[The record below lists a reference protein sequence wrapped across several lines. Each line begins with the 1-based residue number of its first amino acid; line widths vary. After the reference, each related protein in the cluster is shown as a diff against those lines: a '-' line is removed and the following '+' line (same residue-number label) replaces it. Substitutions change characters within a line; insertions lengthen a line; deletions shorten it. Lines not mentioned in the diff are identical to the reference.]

1 MDLKSQLE
9 ARFGPASPEA
19 PRPTT
24 PGPAPL
30 PDLDPN
36 AHLGTPWMTLLKA
49 ARAPGLPSVPPKPS
63 IPAARQLT
71 DKTVKALK
79 AAGQDRAARALND
92 ARDDFLKKREKE
104 AWSLIKGRFTDLD
117 LPERAY
123 RALKQGD
130 ADPEKL
136 WARLR
141 KASPDDLKPMG
152 ADRLRDF
159 LTG

>member
-9 ARFGPASPEA
+9 ARFGPASPA
-19 PRPTT
+19 PAA
-24 PGPAPL
+24 PASKPSL
-30 PDLDPN
+30 PDRDPD
-36 AHLGTPWMTLLKA
+36 AHLGTPWMSLLRA
-49 ARAPGLPSVPPKPS
+49 ARAPGLDSVPPKPS

-71 DKTVKALK
+71 DKAAKALK
-79 AAGQDRAARALND
+79 AAGQERADRALVE

-104 AWSLIKGRFTDLD
+104 AWGLIKSRFTDLD

-123 RALKQGD
+123 RALKQGEV
-130 ADPEKL
+130 DPEKV

-141 KASPDDLKPMG
+141 KASPEELKPMG
-152 ADRLRDF
+152 ADRLRDH